1 MSTVT
6 QLFERYCLQREAIG
20 FQFAMQVKWYSDRD
34 RIYTDQ
40 PSHKLDARQR
50 KVKPRGKA
58 FDRMLHLTWI
68 GAPDEFLMWKNEI
81 L

>member
-20 FQFAMQVKWYSDRD
+20 FQFAMQVKWYTDSNS
-34 RIYTDQ
+34 IYTDQ

-50 KVKPRGKA
+50 KVQPRGKA

-68 GAPDEFLMWKNEI
+68 GSPDGFGIWENQMP
-81 L
+81 